1 MYDSGLQT
9 GRMTRDEAVA
19 LMIDKVGFLRW
30 AAEDEVDSAIARP
43 GYFIGYYMGMSEI
56 MKMRDESAAR
66 ARRASRSRIH
76 DRLLA
81 IGSMPPAL
89 MRDALMHDAGR

>member
-1 MYDSGLQT
+1 
-9 GRMTRDEAVA
+9 
-19 LMIDKVGFLRW
+19 VGFLRW

-43 GYFIGYYMGMSEI
+43 GYFIGYYMGYSEI
-56 MKMRDESAAR
+56 MKMRDEYRR
-66 ARRASRSRIH
+66 ARGAAFTLKDFH

-89 MRDALMHDAGR
+89 MRDALIHDAGR